1 MQNCLTEISKST
13 DFDLG
18 IIVTGMHLDPAFGST
33 VAEVENANLNI
44 IERVVVDM
52 GHSTGAGMAIGI
64 GEMIKGFTRSLESA
78 KPDLLLV
85 LGDRGEM
92 LAGAIA
98 AIHLNIPIV
107 HIHGGERSGTVDE
120 PIRHAISKL
129 AHYHLVA
136 TDGSRNRLMRMGERP
151 DHIFIVGA
159 PGLSDINAIK
169 IIPKATL
176 LEEAGFYPAKR
187 TALFLYH
194 PVLNGHDQAGVDVT
208 MMLNALVASGYQT
221 IVLQPNADAGNHI
234 IRNVLAQYADTPD
247 FCIMSHISRDRFL
260 SWMAATDVM
269 VGNSSAGIIE
279 AASFGTPVINV
290 GSRQSFRE
298 RNANVVDVD
307 LDATQFAEKIEAV
320 QFGKKLVADNIYGD
334 GQSSPRIVN
343 LLKTLPLG
351 QDVMMKSNVY

>member
-18 IIVTGMHLDPAFGST
+18 IIVTGMHLDPAYGST

-52 GHSTGAGMAIGI
+52 SHSTGAGMALGI
-64 GEMIKGFTRSLESA
+64 GEMIKGFTRSLASA

-136 TDGSRNRLMRMGERP
+136 TDGSRNRLVRMGERP
-151 DHIFIVGA
+151 DHIFVVGA
-159 PGLSDINAIK
+159 PGLSDLDVTK
-169 IIPKATL
+169 IMLKAKL
-176 LEEAGFYPAKR
+176 LEEAGFHPTKK

-194 PVLNGHDQAGVDVT
+194 PVLSDHDQAGADVA
-208 MMLNALVASGYQT
+208 MMLNILAASGYQT

-234 IRNVLAQYADTPD
+234 IRNVLAQYADNAD
-247 FCIMSHISRDRFL
+247 FCIMSHMSRDRFL

-290 GSRQSFRE
+290 GCRQSFRE
-298 RNANVVDVD
+298 RNANVVDID
-307 LDATQFAEKIEAV
+307 LDAAQFTEQIVAV
-320 QFGKKLVADNIYGD
+320 RLGKKVVAKNIYGD
-334 GQSSPRIVN
+334 GQSTPRILN
-343 LLKTLPLG
+343 LLKTVPLG